1 MSVTEISGN
10 DGVPYVKQFAVNR
23 DKVFNKT
30 QIGSIMHFVMSN
42 IDYNNTSVDGIKIQ
56 IDNMV
61 ANGLIT
67 SEQQQV
73 VDVSKI
79 YDFYNSPTGDRMKK
93 SNKVLRE
100 YSFVVSINLKDIGFD
115 DNEEVLV
122 QGTVDCF
129 FYEDDQVVIIDYK
142 TGNISEQYD
151 KQIEIYKKCL
161 EKLLNVKVKET
172 ILYKL

>member
-1 MSVTEISGN
+1 
-10 DGVPYVKQFAVNR
+10 
-23 DKVFNKT
+23 
-30 QIGSIMHFVMSN
+30 
-42 IDYNNTSVDGIKIQ
+42 
-56 IDNMV
+56 
-61 ANGLIT
+61 
-67 SEQQQV
+67 
-73 VDVSKI
+73 
-79 YDFYNSPTGDRMKK
+79 MKK

-161 EKLLNVKVKET
+161 EKLLDVKVKET